1 MERVAPSQTA
11 GYLQKWINLD
21 CFIFMKFDKKE
32 AVHIIEMMPDGRE
45 FLVRQKPPRFRIEI
59 IDEVGGEHLKAN
71 LKKAAAFLFK
81 NTQAAACKETGIHYS
96 D

>member
-1 MERVAPSQTA
+1 
-11 GYLQKWINLD
+11 
-21 CFIFMKFDKKE
+21 MKFDKKE

-45 FLVRQKPPRFRIEI
+45 FLVRQQPPRFRIEI

-81 NTQAAACKETGIHYS
+81 NKIYGEKRK
-96 D
+96 